1 VHAYEIRPDGSFRCI
16 LDDYAAKNLHQ
27 QPNKL
32 GGNRH
37 DHIPVVLQQERP
49 GYLSTSIALLLAK
62 LIQRARY
69 YME

>member
-1 VHAYEIRPDGSFRCI
+1 MRLRNITPVPKCKPSRNGGSMI
-16 LDDYAAKNLHQ
+16 YQ